1 MPVQTFEAF
10 SRLVRSGDI
19 PRAVYLH
26 GEEDQLK
33 DEVVRA
39 ILDKVVDPGVRD
51 FNYDQRSAAQLDPD
65 SVESLCNTLPMM
77 ADRRLVVIRDVEA
90 WNKRA
95 RARGA
100 VLRYLEKPAAETVLV
115 LVQGAAR
122 RDEERGANDPDAD
135 LVRLTCAVA
144 VDRYGPAL
152 ARKWLERRAAGRGL
166 ALEPAAA
173 EHLMQVLEGDLL
185 AAASEL
191 DKLAGLAD
199 SAPITLEQVTAL
211 LGVPH
216 GETQADWCEAVLQDE
231 PGRAA
236 TILPHLLA
244 QPGVS
249 GVGLLTLLGA
259 NLIGVGLARA
269 QYDRGL
275 RGGALVRAVGDA
287 LFKARPPV
295 RLDWKRSP
303 ARWAAVVERW
313 PVARVDAAVAAA
325 LQADRRLKET
335 TLSDER
341 GVLLDLV
348 MRLLPLAREAA

>member
-1 MPVQTFEAF
+1 MPAQTFEAF

-51 FNYDQRSAAQLDPD
+51 FNYDQRSAAQLDPE
-65 SVESLCNTLPMM
+65 SVESLCNTMPMM

-95 RARGA
+95 RAKAA
-100 VLRYLEKPAAETVLV
+100 VLNYLGKPAAETVLV

-122 RDEERGANDPDAD
+122 RDEERGANDADAD
-135 LVRLTCAVA
+135 LAKLTCSVT
-144 VDRYGPAL
+144 VDRYGPEL
-152 ARKWLERRAAGRGL
+152 ARKWLDRRARERGV
-166 ALEPAAA
+166 ALDPDAAA
-173 EHLMQVLEGDLL
+173 HLMQVLDGDLL

-191 DKLAGLAD
+191 DKLAGLAGG
-199 SAPITLEQVTAL
+199 APVTLDQVTAV

-216 GETQADWCEAVLQDE
+216 GETQTDWCDAVLQDQSA
-231 PGRAA
+231 RAA

-244 QPGVS
+244 QSGVS
-249 GVGLLTLLGA
+249 GVGLVTLLGA

-269 QYDRGL
+269 HHDRGL
-275 RGGALVRAVGDA
+275 RGGSLVRAVSDA
-287 LFKARPPV
+287 LFRARPQV

-303 ARWAAVVERW
+303 ARWSAVAERW

-325 LQADRRLKET
+325 LQADRRLKGT
-335 TLSDER
+335 SLADER

-348 MRLLPLAREAA
+348 MRLLPGPMGAA